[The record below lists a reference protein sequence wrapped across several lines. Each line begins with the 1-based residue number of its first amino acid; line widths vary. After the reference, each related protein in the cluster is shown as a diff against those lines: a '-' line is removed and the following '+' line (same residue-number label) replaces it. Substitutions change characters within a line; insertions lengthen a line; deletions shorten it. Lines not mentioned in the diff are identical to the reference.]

1 MAKKNSNSF
10 LSNEAISI
18 TIAITT
24 ALSTTLF
31 AVVGGLPIEPKPAA
45 EYENTDSASKLK
57 ETADAT
63 SKTNEQED
71 VVDQPTSQPLPRPT
85 DTIVSPASTP
95 TPVPV
100 VPRPNSNRYAENMR
114 LDLPELEFEARFPA
128 GSSQDPA
135 YTPIIKKISKYR
147 DRLKEEAIEAKA
159 SASENSVP
167 FEPWSVDIVF
177 REIQREGN
185 VVSAMG
191 REYSY
196 TSGAHPNLNWQGLIA
211 EADTGRE
218 ISLHEFFLP
227 RVGVSPALAIA
238 ACEEIRQAKLERIGE
253 ATIDGDDIDCANT
266 STRERIFE
274 ADLSL
279 TASTEPDKFGGILF
293 MFSPYEIG
301 AYVEGPYTVVVDQEI
316 FNLDLRPEY
325 AALFDGKAKRPQ
337 TN

>member
-1 MAKKNSNSF
+1 MAKKNSNSTM
-10 LSNEAISI
+10 SNEAIST

-24 ALSTTLF
+24 ALATTLF
-31 AVVGGLPIEPKPAA
+31 SVIGGLPPKLRSSS
-45 EYENTDSASKLK
+45 EYEKADTASKAQ
-57 ETADAT
+57 ETANVI
-63 SKTNEQED
+63 SKTG
-71 VVDQPTSQPLPRPT
+71 DQKAVSDDMVSALSPTPT
-85 DTIVSPASTP
+85 DPIVSPASSPIAAP
-95 TPVPV
+95 TT
-100 VPRPNSNRYAENMR
+100 PRPSANRYAENMR

-147 DRLKEEAIEAKA
+147 DRLKEEAVEAKR
-159 SASENSVP
+159 SALENGIQ
-167 FEPWSVDIVF
+167 FEPWSVDILF

-196 TSGAHPNLNWQGLIA
+196 TGGAHPNLNWQGLIA

-218 ISLHEFFLP
+218 IDLHEFFLP

-238 ACEEIRQAKLERIGE
+238 ACEKIRQTKLERIGE
-253 ATIDGDDIDCANT
+253 ATIDGDDIDCANN

-279 TASTEPDKFGGILF
+279 TASTEPNKFGGILF
-293 MFSPYEIG
+293 MFSPYELG
-301 AYVEGPYTVVVDQEI
+301 AYVEGPYTVVVDQEV

-325 AALFDGKAKRPQ
+325 TALFDGKAKRPQ